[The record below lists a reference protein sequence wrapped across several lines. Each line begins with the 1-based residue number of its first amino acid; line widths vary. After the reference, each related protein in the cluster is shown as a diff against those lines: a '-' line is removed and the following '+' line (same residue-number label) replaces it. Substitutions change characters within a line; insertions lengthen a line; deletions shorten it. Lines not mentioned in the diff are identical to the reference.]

1 MAGTE
6 PRRAFLERAVVGGG
20 VVVAGGVLATG
31 LPRHG
36 ATATSP
42 ALDRR
47 VLRYLLRLEQL
58 QEALYREARAEGKL
72 RGELREFVEVASRD
86 ERAHVALLRR
96 SLPRGGVRSRKFDF
110 GNATTNART
119 FGAKALQLEELVT
132 SAYIGQAANLS
143 PRTVAKAARIAS
155 VEARH
160 AAWLSDIAG
169 KHPAPRAADHGVSPR
184 RVAKVLNELG
194 FKETT

>member
-1 MAGTE
+1 MSGSE
-6 PRRAFLERAVVGGG
+6 PRRVFLERALVGGG

-31 LPRHG
+31 LAGHG

-47 VLRYLLRLEQL
+47 VLRFLLRLEQL
-58 QEALYREARAEGKL
+58 QEAFYRETRAAGKL
-72 RGELREFVEVASRD
+72 RGELREFVEVASAD

-96 SLPRGGVRSRKFDF
+96 TLRGRGGNRTFDF
-110 GNATTNART
+110 GNATTNPRT
-119 FGAKALQLEELVT
+119 FGAKALALEELVT
-132 SAYIGQAANLS
+132 AAYIGQAANLS
-143 PRTVAKAARIAS
+143 SGTVATAARIAS

-169 KHPAPRAADHGVSPR
+169 KHPAPRAADHGVSQR
-184 RVAKVLNELG
+184 RVDKALRELG
-194 FKETT
+194 FRERQ